1 MQFLAVLGRTHLL
14 LLHFPIAVMFAVL
27 VLELALRKREERR
40 VVIGP
45 LLVVGALG
53 SLLAMAT
60 GLAYASTEEF
70 HGHTLVLLGQ
80 HRVGG
85 IVAAV
90 LSCVAVV
97 AHMRS
102 ELKVAYLPALVCACV
117 AVSFTGHRGGQMVH
131 GENYITEPLHAKDSD
146 DDTGPVAASDGVDP
160 EDAKKKKVDKD
171 TGDRGRWP
179 EGAVPE
185 KPDYAKDIKP
195 IFERSCY
202 KCHGPEKRKNGLRID
217 KKRFAMKGGETG
229 PAIVPGD
236 VDKSLLTKYIS
247 LPEDDDDIMPS
258 KGKLLA
264 KSEIETLK
272 KWVAQG
278 AEWPDDQ

>member
-14 LLHFPIAVMFAVL
+14 LLHFPIAVMFAAL
-27 VLELALRKREERR
+27 ALELALRKREERR

-45 LLVVGALG
+45 LLVVGAVG
-53 SLLAMAT
+53 SLLSMGT
-60 GLAYASTEEF
+60 GLMYAQTEEF
-70 HGHTLVLLGQ
+70 HGHALTLLAQ
-80 HRVGG
+80 HRIGG

-90 LSCVAVV
+90 LSLVALV
-97 AHMRS
+97 AHQRA
-102 ELKVAYLPALVCACV
+102 ELKVAYLPALVVACV
-117 AVSFTGHRGGQMVH
+117 AVTFTGHRGGQMVH
-131 GENYITEPLHAKDSD
+131 GENYITEPLHAKDGEDLD
-146 DDTGPVAASDGVDP
+146 DRPRAPSDGD
-160 EDAKKKKVDKD
+160 EKAEKDK
-171 TGDRGRWP
+171 GDRQRWP
-179 EGAVPE
+179 EGSVPD

-195 IFERSCY
+195 LIERSCL
-202 KCHGPEKRKNGLRID
+202 KCHGPEKRKNGLRLD

-229 PAIVPGD
+229 AAIVPGD
-236 VDKSLLTKYIS
+236 VEKSLLTKYIS
-247 LPEDDDDIMPS
+247 LPDDDDDVMPS